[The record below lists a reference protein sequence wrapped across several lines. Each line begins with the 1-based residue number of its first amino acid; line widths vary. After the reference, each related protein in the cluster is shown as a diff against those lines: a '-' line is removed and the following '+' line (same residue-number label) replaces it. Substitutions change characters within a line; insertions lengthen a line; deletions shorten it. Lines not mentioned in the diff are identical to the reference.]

1 MGKKR
6 NDTNFLVQGSILA
19 VASIISRII
28 GLLYRIPLWS
38 IIGDHGNDYYSCA
51 YEIYSMMLLISS
63 YSLPMAVSKMVSARM
78 ANKQKR
84 SAYRV
89 FRGAMLIAI
98 ITGTAGCLFVY
109 FGAEFLTRLFQ
120 TPLSF
125 FALRV
130 LAPTLIIV
138 AVLGVIRGFF
148 QGLGTMVPSA
158 VSQIIEQIVN
168 AVVSVGAAYVLFGY
182 GARITKVLG
191 GTQHYDA
198 AFGAAGGTLGTSVGA
213 LFGLLFVI
221 FVFLSFRPNLKHS
234 MRREQKISHTQ
245 PESYRTIFKVLLM
258 TIIPVL
264 LSTTI
269 YNLVSIVDQGL
280 FKNFAVMQGYSNA
293 DISEWWGVYSGK
305 YRVLTN
311 VPISVSTALATSC
324 VPTLAAA
331 FARKDK
337 GEVRR
342 KIGLSMRFIMVV
354 AMPCTAGLIALANPI
369 IQLLFPGSTPLGG
382 YLLQVGGISVIFH
395 SISTLS
401 NAVLQG
407 IDRMRIPVRNALIAL
422 VLHAGVIA
430 IAMFAFDL
438 NIYAVAIGTIVFSLI
453 MCILNGLS
461 VKKYSGFT
469 PNIMKTF
476 IKPAIASVIM
486 GIVVFA
492 VYFAGSKVIP
502 SSICTILAILVG
514 VITYAVALLLIRG
527 LTEEELESF
536 PKGTLII
543 RIAKKF
549 HLL

>member
-280 FKNFAVMQGYSNA
+280 FKNFAVMRGYSNA
-293 DISEWWGVYSGK
+293 DISEWWGIYSGK

-382 YLLQVGGISVIFH
+382 YLLQVGGISVIFY